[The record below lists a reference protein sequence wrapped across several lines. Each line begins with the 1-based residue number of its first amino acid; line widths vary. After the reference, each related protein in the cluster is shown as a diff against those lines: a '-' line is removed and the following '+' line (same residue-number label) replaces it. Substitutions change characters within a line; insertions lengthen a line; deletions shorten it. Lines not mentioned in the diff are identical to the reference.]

1 MDLNCA
7 SVNFD
12 SLVDSVVIDMV
23 WGGGMTKLARLC
35 SWLKLRHSLSLSL
48 VFPLVYTM
56 ATTTATTP
64 TQKDVTTTTT
74 SNSAGT
80 GEEVV
85 ASIPNLKLAQLA
97 FNLTQPTATNHTTDN
112 QQSIRD
118 QLLQGI
124 EQDGEQYTDRGP
136 VTPLDLFTHS
146 FTLNAFP
153 LDLGAN

>member
-1 MDLNCA
+1 
-7 SVNFD
+7 
-12 SLVDSVVIDMV
+12 
-23 WGGGMTKLARLC
+23 
-35 SWLKLRHSLSLSL
+35 
-48 VFPLVYTM
+48 M

-74 SNSAGT
+74 TTTTTSNSTGT